1 MQPWEPALW
10 SATAIACTGS
20 VAGFLGWLWWPFEL
34 ASHFRAQYFSFLLA
48 CGMIFFLAKRKKWA
62 AASSVFAIV
71 NLFLVIPLY
80 FGGSIAHG
88 DTQTLRA
95 VFVNVNQSN
104 RAYNKL
110 QKFIGSA
117 KPDFV
122 MLVEVTPAWMNA
134 LHEMQEDY
142 PFSQYL
148 RASKGRSG
156 VALLS
161 RIPISSGE
169 VGHFGAAR
177 LPAVVARFEREGEQ
191 LTVVGAH
198 AIAPLG
204 RMRSEYRNQHLA
216 TLAQIVRA
224 QTGPVMVLADL
235 NTTSWSPFFRDLLR
249 TTDLRD
255 SRIGFGLQATWPT
268 AFPPLWITIDHCL
281 VSPRV
286 HVRNRKVGPHI
297 GSDHYPII
305 VDFSIQPG

>member
-1 MQPWEPALW
+1 
-10 SATAIACTGS
+10 
-20 VAGFLGWLWWPFEL
+20 
-34 ASHFRAQYFSFLLA
+34 
-48 CGMIFFLAKRKKWA
+48 MIFFLAKRKKWA
-62 AASSVFAIV
+62 AVSAAFGII
-71 NLFLVIPLY
+71 NLSLVVPLY
-80 FGGSIAHG
+80 FGGSLAHG
-88 DTQTLRA
+88 NTKALRA
-95 VFVNVNQSN
+95 VFVNVNQLN
-104 RAYNKL
+104 GAHE
-110 QKFIGSA
+110 KFQEFLGPA

-122 MLVEVTPAWMNA
+122 MLVEVTPAWMDT
-134 LHEMQEDY
+134 LQQMEDEY
-142 PFSQYL
+142 PFSRYL

-204 RMRSEYRNQHLA
+204 RMRFEYRNQHLA

-224 QTGPVMVLADL
+224 QKGPVMVLADL
-235 NTTSWSPFFRDLLR
+235 NTTSWSPFFDELLR
-249 TTDLRD
+249 TADLRD
-255 SRIGFGLQATWPT
+255 SRIGFGIQATWPT
-268 AFPPLWITIDHCL
+268 AFPPFWISIDHCL

-286 HVRNRKVGPHI
+286 LVHNRKVGPHI
-297 GSDHYPII
+297 GSDHYPIV